1 MAQSVATQLPARLMC
16 NGCVRCALLSPV
28 CSSQFTTSHRSQ
40 HSLWRMTDSDFK
52 RSETSSQVSSSSS
65 SDAFS
70 GELFVRV
77 VPELINSG
85 GTFSSISIENTGKGY
100 LTSDEWKLELQR
112 LSSDAEAASNTVV
125 IDVCLLFGPP
135 PPSIAISLCTG
146 AQPQRSGAGSLQRR
160 RRSFHCKLQRV
171 SLLGSKTF
179 ARTQA
184 QKSSAVL
191 HWRHPL

>member
-1 MAQSVATQLPARLMC
+1 MAPLVATQLPARLMC
-16 NGCVRCALLSPV
+16 NGCVRCALLNSV

-52 RSETSSQVSSSSS
+52 RSETSSSQVSSSSS

-125 IDVCLLFGPP
+125 IDVCLLSVPP
-135 PPSIAISLCTG
+135 PTLHHHLTMYRCAT
-146 AQPQRSGAGSLQRR
+146 ATKWRW
-160 RRSFHCKLQRV
+160 V
-171 SLLGSKTF
+171 TSK
-179 ARTQA
+179 A
-184 QKSSAVL
+184 
-191 HWRHPL
+191 P